1 MTELELR
8 GKIIELDI
16 NSTTKLEVEVIDNG
30 NFLRRTIKF
39 NFYHNTNSPAISNEA
54 IGAAQEIFIGSN
66 EFAPVPNGINIS
78 SIITINIVSY

>member
-8 GKIIELDI
+8 EKIIELDI

-30 NFLRRTIKF
+30 NILRRTIKF
-39 NFYHNTNSPAISNEA
+39 NFYYNTNSPAISNNT
-54 IGAAQEIFIGSN
+54 IGAVQQIFIGTH

-78 SIITINIVSY
+78 SIITINVIS